1 MNKKLTKEEIQL
13 LERTKSEK
21 AVECFRDKSNLGKI
35 AEPNVCMD
43 FTGPC
48 RESMKL
54 YLKIK
59 KGYIEDVKFQ
69 YKGCSGLA
77 CCGSALCK
85 IIKGKTVREAKKVTQ
100 NDILDHLKAT
110 PIGDFD
116 CPLLAVRTLE
126 RAIKQFEQSKPSH

>member
-1 MNKKLTKEEIQL
+1 MNKTLTKEEIQL

-21 AVECFRDKSNLGKI
+21 AVEYFRNKSNIGKI
-35 AEPNVCMD
+35 EEPNVCME

-48 RESMKL
+48 GESMKL

-59 KGYIEDVKFQ
+59 KGCIEDVKFQ

-85 IIKGKTVREAKKVTQ
+85 MIKGKTVQEAKKVTQ
-100 NDILDHLKAT
+100 NDILDQLKT
-110 PIGDFD
+110 SPIEAFD

-126 RAIKQFEQSKPSH
+126 RAIKQFEQTEPSH